1 MSEREFTAE
10 IEDYVVLKLRLEE
23 YRPGGRPLPEGFELA
38 DWTARERVAREE
50 KRLLKSYFR
59 NWKAPLRGRLR
70 GWRQDSPI
78 YVLREG
84 RLVGG
89 VYLVATSEF
98 NDDGKWGQL
107 HYAFMDPSCKGLGIY
122 RTLFGTA
129 VERARAWGLEGLYLN
144 SDRHLLPEV
153 YERWGAVH
161 WKTIS
166 KADRAAKPK
175 RPRFGSIKWLG
186 GSR

>member
-1 MSEREFTAE
+1 M
-10 IEDYVVLKLRLEE
+10 
-23 YRPGGRPLPEGFELA
+23 
-38 DWTARERVAREE
+38 ARDE

-59 NWKAPLRGRLR
+59 NWKAAFRGHLK
-70 GWRQDSPI
+70 GWRSDSPI

-84 RLVGG
+84 KLIGG
-89 VYLVATSEF
+89 IYLVATSEF
-98 NDDGKWGQL
+98 NDDGQWGHL

-122 RTLFGTA
+122 RTIFTTA
-129 VERARAWGLEGLYLN
+129 VERARSWGLEGLYLN

-161 WKTIS
+161 WRTIS
-166 KADRAAKPK
+166 KASRDPKPK
-175 RPRFGSIKWLG
+175 RSVFSPFKWLG